1 MKEYARFEHIVEL
14 RADVLPKV
22 DKFTNL
28 LNIYTKDNQDM
39 RECIEKFD
47 ETLSLKANKSDI
59 VTMKH

>member
-28 LNIYTKDNQDM
+28 LNIYTRDNQDM
-39 RECIEKFD
+39 RECI
-47 ETLSLKANKSDI
+47 
-59 VTMKH
+59 